1 MCKNKYS
8 NYKKETEFMNFGNRL
23 KELRLLDNLTQDEL
37 AKIVNTSRSNIANYE
52 NNKNMP
58 SKKILV
64 KMCEIFNCSM
74 DFLIGLTSEVK
85 TAKRFTDK
93 KQSRLEQI
101 LELVN
106 GLNIQE
112 ANYLIKQ
119 LNKAKI
125 YIEKE
130 DR

>member
-1 MCKNKYS
+1 
-8 NYKKETEFMNFGNRL
+8 MNFGNRL
-23 KELRLLDNLTQDEL
+23 KELRLLDNLTQYEL
-37 AKIVNTSRSNIANYE
+37 AEKVNTSRSNIANYE

-58 SKKILV
+58 SMEILV
-64 KMCEIFNCSM
+64 KMCEIFDCSM
-74 DFLIGLTSEVK
+74 DYLIGLSSDIK
-85 TAKRFTDK
+85 TDKRFTDK

-106 GLNIQE
+106 ELSIQE

>member
-1 MCKNKYS
+1 
-8 NYKKETEFMNFGNRL
+8 MNFGNRL

>member
-93 KQSRLEQI
+93 KQGRLEQI